1 MTRSA
6 LVLAVV
12 ACAGLVALATSAQ
25 GHTKQ
30 YPTKVGKVKREL
42 VPGVGYRYW
51 GQITSPEPKCE
62 KRRSVSVL
70 VNVVEPTETD
80 RTDSK
85 GNWEIMATFGY
96 RTETFVTVSG
106 SSAQSSGEHKHTCK
120 VGQGSTVFTDSIE
133 PGNP

>member
-1 MTRSA
+1 MKRSA
-6 LVLAVV
+6 LVLAIV
-12 ACAGLVALATSAQ
+12 ACAGLVVLVTGAQ

-62 KRRSVSVL
+62 KRRAVSVV
-70 VNVVEPTETD
+70 VNVVDHTETD

-85 GNWEIMATFGY
+85 GNWEIMSTFGY
-96 RTETFVTVSG
+96 RTETFVSVSG
-106 SSAQSSGEHKHTCK
+106 SLAQSSGDHKHSCK
-120 VGQGSTVFTDSIE
+120 VGQGSTVFADSIE